1 MLIGRLDEENNAI
14 WYHLFLMCM
23 EIVWG
28 GMPYTSNYL
37 TIDVDRYNN
46 EWGCSK
52 HD

>member
-1 MLIGRLDEENNAI
+1 MLIRRLDEENNAI
-14 WYHLFLMCM
+14 WSHPFLMYR

-28 GMPYTSNYL
+28 GIPYTSNYL
-37 TIDVDRYNN
+37 TIHVKGYNN